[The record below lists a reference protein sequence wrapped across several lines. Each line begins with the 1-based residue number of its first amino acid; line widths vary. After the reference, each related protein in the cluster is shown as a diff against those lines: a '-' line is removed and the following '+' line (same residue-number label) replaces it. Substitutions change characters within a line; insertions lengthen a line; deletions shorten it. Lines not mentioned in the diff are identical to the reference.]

1 MSDDDKPV
9 TEVLPAAKMAELE
22 KVHGEVVAVKTAA
35 GPAAFR
41 VFKRQE
47 YQRFNSMLVDDK
59 KKHMAL
65 EYIALACCVYP
76 SPEQFQAMVDRKPG
90 IIASCANAVLE
101 HGGVD
106 GDPVVGKSPSASARE
121 TQS

>member
-1 MSDDDKPV
+1 MEEEKPIV
-9 TEVLPAAKMAELE
+9 EVLPPQLMAELE
-22 KVHGEVVAVKTAA
+22 KKHGEIVAVRTAA

-47 YQRFNSMLVDDK
+47 YQRFNQMLVDDK

-65 EYIALACCVYP
+65 EFIALACCVYP
-76 SPEQFQAMVDRKPG
+76 DQPQFQAMVDRKPG

-106 GDPVVGKSPSASARE
+106 GEPVVGKSPSASGAG
-121 TQS
+121 TS

>member
-9 TEVLPAAKMAELE
+9 IEVLPAKTMAELE
-22 KVHGEVVAVKTAA
+22 AKHGEIVAVKTAC

-41 VFKRQE
+41 VCKRQE

-65 EYIALACCVYP
+65 EFLAVACCVFP
-76 SPEQFQAMVDRKPG
+76 SQEQFQSMLERKPG
-90 IIASCANAVLE
+90 IIAACANAVLE
-101 HGGVD
+101 HSGVD
-106 GDPVVGKSPSASARE
+106 GDPIVGKSPGASGQG
-121 TQS
+121 T